1 MRIDAVLDNRPAQ
14 KAGLEA
20 GDIIIQVGD
29 FKVKDVYEY
38 MEALSKF
45 EKGQSA
51 DVKVKRKDK
60 EVVKKVD
67 F

>member
-1 MRIDAVLDNRPAQ
+1 M
-14 KAGLEA
+14 EA
-20 GDIIIQVGD
+20 GDIIIQVGG

-51 DVKVKRKDK
+51 DVKS
-60 EVVKKVD
+60 EKKGPRSCQKGR